1 MTQSNKYIPLKCIGD
16 GTENGVGDVTYSRD
30 EGQVVWVLWIEGW
43 SCSRAVMQSCSRAV
57 MQSCSRAVVQ
67 SCSRAVLQLCSRE
80 RKVIGGV
87 WVLGRSIAGG
97 TLRKSAPG
105 RDNEHYWPKKNSR
118 FFPETCFVWLYIYC
132 Y

>member
-57 MQSCSRAVVQ
+57 MQSCSRAVMQ
-67 SCSRAVLQLCSRE
+67 SCSLPADRQVMQK
-80 RKVIGGV
+80 RKQIR
-87 WVLGRSIAGG
+87 L
-97 TLRKSAPG
+97 KSPVVTI
-105 RDNEHYWPKKNSR
+105 YW
-118 FFPETCFVWLYIYC
+118 
-132 Y
+132 